1 MTRETRPCV
10 TYWFPL
16 TADLCVRGENRLG
29 LTLTASDPEAT
40 DSIVVEEVEVF
51 VRARDRA

>member
-1 MTRETRPCV
+1 M

-16 TADLCVRGENRLG
+16 TAELCVRGENRLG
-29 LTLTASDPEAT
+29 LVLTASDPEAT

-51 VRARDRA
+51 VVPSNEHELPAG